1 MDNFKKVQ
9 VVLGVILLA
18 NWGVA
23 AMKIVMGGIINS
35 ASMTADGFH
44 SITDGTSNVV
54 GLVGIWLASKPVD
67 DDHPYGHKKFETI
80 VGLFIGAM
88 LFVLA
93 GKIITS
99 AIAAFA
105 HPRLPEVSG
114 FSLVVLVITLLI
126 NVFVATYEY
135 RAGKRLKSDILVSDS
150 MHTRSDIYV
159 TIGVL
164 FTLIGLKLGLPAV
177 IDPIASLVV
186 AGFILY
192 AGYEI
197 SAATCGILLD
207 KVAINPAQISEVVFS
222 FPQVRDIH
230 KIRSRGRDDD
240 VFVDMH
246 ILTDPEMS
254 VQESH
259 QLVHDIEAK
268 LMEICAKDV
277 SLIAHIEPMLDDDAP
292 GKKDKE

>member
-9 VVLGVILLA
+9 VVLGVILAA
-18 NWGVA
+18 NLGVA
-23 AMKIVMGGIINS
+23 AMKIIMGGIIHS
-35 ASMTADGFH
+35 TSMTADGFH
-44 SITDGTSNVV
+44 SITDGTSNIV

-67 DDHPYGHKKFETI
+67 EDHPYGHKKFETI

-93 GKIITS
+93 ARIIAS
-99 AIAAFA
+99 AIAAFS
-105 HPRLPEVSG
+105 HPVLPAISG
-114 FSLVVLVITLLI
+114 LSLVVLLITLVI
-126 NVFVATYEY
+126 NIFVSVYEY
-135 RAGKRLKSDILVSDS
+135 RAGRRLKSDILISDS

-164 FTLIGLKLGLPAV
+164 FTLIGMKLGLPAIV
-177 IDPIASLVV
+177 DPIASIIV

-207 KVAINPAQISEVVFS
+207 KVAIDPVQISEVVFC
-222 FPQVRDIH
+222 FPQVRDVH

-246 ILTDPEMS
+246 ILTDPDMS

-268 LMEICAKDV
+268 LMEICTKNV
-277 SLIAHIEPMLDDDAP
+277 SLIAHIEPMTS
-292 GKKDKE
+292 DKELRIKD